1 MSEETKPEKIKVDL
15 ALPKET
21 VEQRANKATFDAASI
36 QACKDFVAN
45 MKQPG
50 VYDLRGQPKKIS
62 AAQAKR
68 LWGDSSKN

>member
-1 MSEETKPEKIKVDL
+1 MSEETKSEKPVVNL
-15 ALPKET
+15 TLPKET
-21 VEQRANKATFDAASI
+21 AEERANKAAFDAASI

-45 MKQPG
+45 MKAPG